1 MHDKERIHLSY
12 SSRTN
17 PNKFS
22 TAKGRIQTLMV
33 PMPVE
38 PLTNQCG
45 VYPSGLMA
53 ALGGDRIGCAKSSP
67 TKNPEVF
74 DRPILWSEKTRNS
87 AGKSVQDYSLSLYS
101 KEI

>member
-22 TAKGRIQTLMV
+22 TAEEKLSLIV

-38 PLTNQCG
+38 PLTNHCG

-53 ALGGDRIGCAKSSP
+53 AMGGDRIGCAKSSP
-67 TKNPEVF
+67 TKNPEIF
-74 DRPILWSEKTRNS
+74 NRLILWSEKTRNS
-87 AGKSVQDYSLSLYS
+87 AGKSVQDYSKSLY
-101 KEI
+101 I